1 MAPKSKLILTMT
13 TLSLRKKKICALALE
28 EFNSSLTIKST
39 LSPYGYTGC
48 LKKSKPSPAVSLG
61 NVTCLLFSKVR
72 LSNYLQFQ
80 FYENEFHDLQLPVFV
95 IKLVKIRSK

>member
-1 MAPKSKLILTMT
+1 MAPKSKLILMMT
-13 TLSLRKKKICALALE
+13 TLSLRKKKICAIALE